1 MPIKFLDLFQDT
13 WNFVRNRPQ
22 FAVSATLLLAVLQLV
37 ISQLMPPLQVA
48 SEQVNKTPEQ
58 IAELLAAQMPPMVV
72 STLVLMF
79 VNVLLVLNV
88 KSINN
93 GEYRH
98 FFQHMSEALQRFLI
112 AALFTFIQML
122 PLSFGAT
129 FMLSL
134 GSEGTL
140 IALPLMI
147 TGLYVFVKLNLV
159 IYAYLIEP
167 KQPLMQTLKFT
178 WGMSRGKMLPLVL
191 FSALIFII
199 PNLLGNLVSGVN
211 LAVGGGVGM
220 VISQISNAFINLL
233 LVIFSF
239 RFYQVYRDFR
249 GA

>member
-48 SEQVNKTPEQ
+48 SEQVTPEQ
-58 IAELLAAQMPPMVV
+58 IAELLAAQMPSRVV

-98 FFQHMSEALQRFLI
+98 FFQHTAEALQRFLI

-134 GSEGTL
+134 GSEGRL
-140 IALPLMI
+140 IALPLML

-167 KQPLMQTLKFT
+167 KQPFTQTLKFT
-178 WGMSRGKMLPLVL
+178 WGMTRGKMLPLVL
-191 FSALIFII
+191 FSALVFII

-249 GA
+249 EA